1 MALNW
6 PYENRGGYLYVDG
19 VSALDAARGFG
30 TPLYL
35 YSENQIRRQYRRL
48 AEAFSR
54 QYPKTR
60 ILYAVKANTNLS
72 ILRLLREE
80 GAEVDAVSP
89 GEVHAALQAGYKP
102 EQILFTGTSVGL
114 DELLYLL
121 DAGVRMNVD

>member
-19 VSALDAARGFG
+19 VFVLDAARRFG

-35 YSENQIRRQYRRL
+35 YSENQIRRL

-72 ILRLLREE
+72 ILRVLREE

-102 EQILFTGTSVGL
+102 EQILFTGT
-114 DELLYLL
+114 
-121 DAGVRMNVD
+121 R